1 MLPTYSLMIYRETQR
16 IQKQPRL
23 ILIYMKK
30 IQSIMLRDHILR
42 EDAKIVDYLENIA
55 LNDRIVEF

>member
-42 EDAKIVDYLENIA
+42 EDSKIVDYLENIA

>member
-1 MLPTYSLMIYRETQR
+1 
-16 IQKQPRL
+16 
-23 ILIYMKK
+23 MKK